1 MMKRNSKLF
10 AMVAASIA
18 AILVTPALGQ
28 PTPTPYAA
36 HLTGYEET
44 PLTLNTTGSG
54 DFKAVVS
61 ADGTSITYML
71 AYRDLSSPATQAH
84 IHFGRPAIGGGI
96 VLWLC
101 GNNPPI
107 TPPTTIPTPQPCP
120 PFPATIFGTLTA
132 ADVVAV
138 SGQGIDAGAAGF
150 AEMVAALRTGSAY
163 ANVHTT
169 VRPSGEIRARLGPF
183 PATTTTDTSND

>member
-1 MMKRNSKLF
+1 MMKRNSKFF
-10 AMVAASIA
+10 ATFAVSIA
-18 AILVTPALGQ
+18 AMFVTPVLAQ
-28 PTPTPYAA
+28 PTPTPYAV

-61 ADGTSITYML
+61 ADGTSIQYML
-71 AYRDLSSPATQAH
+71 SYQNLSTAALQSH
-84 IHFGRPAIGGGI
+84 IHFGRPAIGGGV
-96 VLWLC
+96 VLFLC
-101 GNNPPI
+101 TNLGNAPA
-107 TPPTTIPTPQPCP
+107 TVPTPQPCP
-120 PFPATIFGTLTA
+120 PFPATISGTLTA
-132 ADVVAV
+132 ADVIAV

-169 VRPSGEIRARLGPF
+169 LHPGGEIRGRLGPF

>member
-1 MMKRNSKLF
+1 MKRDSIGY
-10 AMVAASIA
+10 ATVVAAA
-18 AILVTPALGQ
+18 AAMFVTPVLGQ
-28 PTPTPYAA
+28 QTPTPYAA

-54 DFKAVVS
+54 DFKAIVS
-61 ADGTSITYML
+61 ADGTSISYML
-71 AYRDLSSPATQAH
+71 MYRDLSSPATQSH

-96 VLWLC
+96 VLWLS
-101 GNNPPI
+101 
-107 TPPTTIPTPQPCP
+107 TIPTPQPCP

-138 SGQGIDAGAAGF
+138 SGQGIDAGPAGF
-150 AEMVAALRTGSAY
+150 AEMLEALRTGSAY

-169 VRPSGEIRARLGPF
+169 LRPGGEVRGRLGPL
-183 PATTTTDTSND
+183 PVTGTTSED

>member
-1 MMKRNSKLF
+1 MKKGITLC
-10 AMVAASIA
+10 AIIAASSSVV
-18 AILVTPALGQ
+18 LMSPALADQ
-28 PTPTPYAA
+28 TTFSV
-36 HLTGYEET
+36 HLNGYEET

-54 DFKAVVS
+54 DFRAVVS
-61 ADGTSITYML
+61 QDGTAITYRL
-71 AYRDLSSPATQAH
+71 TYRDLSSPATQAH
-84 IHFGRPAIGGGI
+84 IHFGRPAISGGI

-101 GNNPPI
+101 ANTPPI

-120 PFPATIFGTLTA
+120 PFPATIMGTLTA

-150 AEMVAALRTGSAY
+150 AEMINALRTGSAY

-169 VRPSGEIRARLGPF
+169 LRPSGEIRARLGPF
-183 PATTTTDTSND
+183 PPTIPPGTTAND

>member
-1 MMKRNSKLF
+1 MKRNVKFSATVL
-10 AMVAASIA
+10 ASIA
-18 AILVTPALGQ
+18 AMFVAPVLAQ
-28 PTPTPYAA
+28 QTPTPYAV

-54 DFKAVVS
+54 DFKAIVS
-61 ADGTSITYML
+61 ADGTSIQYML
-71 AYRDLSSPATQAH
+71 MYRDLSSAVTQAH

-101 GNNPPI
+101 ANTPPI
-107 TPPTTIPTPQPCP
+107 TPPTTIPLPQACP
-120 PFPATIFGTLTA
+120 PFPATITGTLTA

-138 SGQGIDAGAAGF
+138 SGQGIDAGTAGF
-150 AEMVAALRTGSAY
+150 AQMVAALRTGSAY

-169 VRPSGEIRARLGPF
+169 LRPGGEVRGRIGPAPLGAPS
-183 PATTTTDTSND
+183 TNTSND

>member
-1 MMKRNSKLF
+1 MKRKSTVSATVL
-10 AMVAASIA
+10 ASIA
-18 AILVTPALGQ
+18 AMFVFPVLAQ
-28 PTPTPYAA
+28 QTPTPYAT

-44 PLTLNTTGSG
+44 PLTLNTAGDG

-61 ADGTSITYML
+61 ADGTLIQYML
-71 AYRDLSSPATQAH
+71 SYRNLSSAATQSH

-101 GNNPPI
+101 ANNPPI
-107 TPPTTIPTPQPCP
+107 TPPATIPTPQPCP

-132 ADVVAV
+132 ADVVPV
-138 SGQGIDAGAAGF
+138 PGQGIDGGVAGF

-169 VRPSGEIRARLGPF
+169 VRPGGEIRGRIGPF
-183 PATTTTDTSND
+183 PAVATTDTSND

>member
-1 MMKRNSKLF
+1 MKRNNKF
-10 AMVAASIA
+10 VATIVASIA
-18 AILVTPALGQ
+18 AMFVTPVLAQ
-28 PTPTPYAA
+28 TPTPYSV

-61 ADGTSITYML
+61 ADGTSIQYML
-71 AYRDLSSPATQAH
+71 SYQNLSSPATQSH
-84 IHFGRPAIGGGI
+84 IHFGRPAITGGI

-101 GNNPPI
+101 ANTPPI

-138 SGQGIDAGAAGF
+138 GGQGIDAGAAGF

-169 VRPSGEIRARLGPF
+169 VRPSGEIRGRIGPF
-183 PATTTTDTSND
+183 PATATTDTSND